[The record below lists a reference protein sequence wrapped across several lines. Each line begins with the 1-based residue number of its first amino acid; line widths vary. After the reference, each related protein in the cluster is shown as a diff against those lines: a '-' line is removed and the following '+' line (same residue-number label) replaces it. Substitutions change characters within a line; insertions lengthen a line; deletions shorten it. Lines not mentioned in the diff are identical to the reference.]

1 MSRVM
6 SILSKKKDQM
16 TEYKKL
22 EDAKFDAKIEKA
34 EQKVVKRKN
43 EKDEFDKKVE
53 NRLAKLTD

>member
-34 EQKVVKRKN
+34 EQKVVKLKN